1 MKVFKFGGASIKDVA
16 AIRNMASIMQNHGDI
31 PLVVVVSAMGK
42 TTRHLE
48 GYYNALTT
56 GKSIKESLQSIK
68 SYHLSILE
76 ELFGLDDPVL
86 NKVEV
91 HFNNL
96 ERVALNTDEP
106 FLTYDQIVSHGE
118 LISSQIVSAFL
129 NNQGISTT
137 LSYAPDFIQTSR
149 QFGGGVVDWELTN
162 KRVNEILV
170 PKLGKQIVVT
180 QGYIG
185 GTELG
190 EVVTLGKEGSDYTA
204 AIIGSCLDAES
215 VTIWKDVPGV
225 LNGDPKLVKNTRQV
239 MKLPYREASE
249 MTYYGASVIH
259 PKTIKPLALKGI
271 PLVVR
276 SFDNPELTPTVIGD
290 YHDLEI
296 LPNVIFKKNQCLF
309 SFRVKDYT
317 FVDQFH
323 LAIIFGKLSELNI
336 SINLMQNSAIS
347 VSVCFDYEINKVEA
361 LLSALAEEFAMH
373 YNSGLELIT
382 IKNFDQEAI
391 DAYRPHH
398 REILLEQKTRDNYR
412 FLVNTYSEE

>member
-68 SYHLSILE
+68 SYHLSILK

-170 PKLGKQIVVT
+170 PKLG
-180 QGYIG
+180 
-185 GTELG
+185 
-190 EVVTLGKEGSDYTA
+190 
-204 AIIGSCLDAES
+204 
-215 VTIWKDVPGV
+215 
-225 LNGDPKLVKNTRQV
+225 NR
-239 MKLPYREASE
+239 
-249 MTYYGASVIH
+249 
-259 PKTIKPLALKGI
+259 
-271 PLVVR
+271 
-276 SFDNPELTPTVIGD
+276 
-290 YHDLEI
+290 
-296 LPNVIFKKNQCLF
+296 
-309 SFRVKDYT
+309 
-317 FVDQFH
+317 
-323 LAIIFGKLSELNI
+323 
-336 SINLMQNSAIS
+336 
-347 VSVCFDYEINKVEA
+347 
-361 LLSALAEEFAMH
+361 LL
-373 YNSGLELIT
+373 
-382 IKNFDQEAI
+382 
-391 DAYRPHH
+391 
-398 REILLEQKTRDNYR
+398 
-412 FLVNTYSEE
+412 